1 MGGEGNLGP
10 RVVGLEMQIDAKD
23 VVALATFEIVQEQVE
38 AGGGVGETFVENVN
52 RIEANLEK
60 TILMI
65 ERQENVVPTPML
77 EEENTNK
84 DVEPHAQID

>member
-1 MGGEGNLGP
+1 MGP

-38 AGGGVGETFVENVN
+38 AGGGVGEAFVENVN

-65 ERQENVVPTPML
+65 KRQENVVPTPML